1 MEERR
6 TSSRTRADWG
16 VKITTPGSSMEGEV
30 RNVSS
35 TGAFIVCEK
44 PLRAKEKCRLIMEMP
59 KGRTAEID
67 AEVVWATPPGKD
79 DAGEPR
85 GMGVRFLW
93 VS

>member
-6 TSSRTRADWG
+6 ISSRTSADWA
-16 VKITTPGSSMEGEV
+16 VKIITPGSSMAGEV

-44 PLRAKEKCRLIMEMP
+44 PLRVKEKCRLIMELP
-59 KGRTAEID
+59 KGRTAQID
-67 AEVVWATPPGKD
+67 AEVVWSTPSGKD
-79 DAGEPR
+79 DALEPE

-93 VS
+93 